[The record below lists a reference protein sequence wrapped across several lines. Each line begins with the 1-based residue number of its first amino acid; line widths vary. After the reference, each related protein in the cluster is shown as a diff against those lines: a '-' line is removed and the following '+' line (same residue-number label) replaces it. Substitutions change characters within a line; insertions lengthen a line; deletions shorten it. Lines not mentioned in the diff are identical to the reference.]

1 MPPPQTVHPEEESP
15 KQASF
20 LQGGATTFVH
30 SGNNTFIHGG
40 SIGHGGTGTIGD
52 GGTGS
57 LDAQEKSPRKS
68 VSVLY

>member
-40 SIGHGGTGTIGD
+40 SIGHGGTG
-52 GGTGS
+52 S